1 MTEEPRSPRPSSP
14 RGREG
19 AHSQGWK
26 ARRPAPAHP
35 RLGLAGH
42 AVIQR
47 RHVRAAAPSLLP
59 PPSPR
64 AWQEKRA
71 TWSGNKGPRG
81 PRRSGTRCH
90 PTPGP
95 KHRCSL
101 GPAPRPHAPGPG
113 RSQGGESR
121 PRLDPDTRSRFLT
134 AGKEIP
140 ASSFRQSSLPR
151 GALTQAPEDPRAKTP
166 ALLPLPQLSLKRP
179 APASAANA
187 TRQPWQ
193 RQKRPSPGPGR
204 CSAPRTVSP
213 AARAIP
219 LLGIRAPSSS
229 STV

>member
-1 MTEEPRSPRPSSP
+1 MEKEQTSPPISFVKRKAGDRPRVTEEPSSPRPSSP

-35 RLGLAGH
+35 RQGLAGH

-81 PRRSGTRCH
+81 PRRAGTRYH

-95 KHRCSL
+95 RHRCSSPPTRAGSL
-101 GPAPRPHAPGPG
+101 EVPG
-113 RSQGGESR
+113 RRVQTSIR
-121 PRLDPDTRSRFLT
+121 PRH
-134 AGKEIP
+134 
-140 ASSFRQSSLPR
+140 
-151 GALTQAPEDPRAKTP
+151 
-166 ALLPLPQLSLKRP
+166 
-179 APASAANA
+179 
-187 TRQPWQ
+187 
-193 RQKRPSPGPGR
+193 
-204 CSAPRTVSP
+204 
-213 AARAIP
+213 
-219 LLGIRAPSSS
+219 
-229 STV
+229 